1 MFKKI
6 TSSFLLALH
15 NIRSHFFHTLLSV
28 LGIVIGVAALV
39 AILSLIDGMEDYAN
53 KQITETTSLKAII
66 IRSDA
71 YKRVNTIRVRK
82 DSFAILHPDDL
93 KNLQLSHPATT
104 YLRRSSVAAIQVN
117 DSTIGTNITATGV
130 AIGPKV
136 KAVHGRAFSNED
148 IEEKKSIALIN
159 EAFCKQAWPALTM
172 EEVIGKSITIG
183 DRTLLIQ
190 GILANEGT
198 TAPHL
203 VVPITILTKE
213 ELQSNAPELIIEAE
227 NVEHV
232 PALKE
237 EVLQFLKSKYPANY
251 PQDFSIFTNEMRVKQ
266 AAQGFLLFRVIMGLI
281 VGISVLVGGIGV
293 MNVLLISV
301 TERTVEI
308 GIRKAVGANRT
319 DIMLQF
325 LSESV
330 TVSAFGS
337 FLGLVFGILGT
348 MAAIPIIRAITEIP
362 FYAAYTWNTLAI
374 ISGVALAVGIIF
386 GTYPAIRASKL
397 DPVEAIRRE

>member
-1 MFKKI
+1 MLKKI

-39 AILSLIDGMEDYAN
+39 SILSLIDGMEDYAN

-82 DSFAILHPDDL
+82 DSFDILQPDDL
-93 KNLQLSHPATT
+93 KDLRLSHPASI
-104 YLRRSSVAAIQVN
+104 YIRRSSVAVIQVN

-130 AIGPKV
+130 GIGPKV
-136 KAVHGRAFSNED
+136 KAVKGRVFSTED
-148 IEEKKSIALIN
+148 IEGKKEIALIN
-159 EAFCKQAWPALTM
+159 EVFCKQAWPVLPM
-172 EEVIGKSITIG
+172 EKVIGKSLTIG
-183 DRTLLIQ
+183 ERTLVIQ
-190 GILANEGT
+190 GILSNEAT

-203 VVPITILTKE
+203 VVPISLLTKE
-213 ELQSNAPELIIEAE
+213 ELQSNPPELVVEAE

-237 EVLQFLKSKYPANY
+237 EVLQFLKSKYTHY
-251 PQDFSIFTNEMRVKQ
+251 QEDFSIFTNETRVKQ

-374 ISGVALAVGIIF
+374 ISGVALVVGILF

>member
-1 MFKKI
+1 MLKKI

-39 AILSLIDGMEDYAN
+39 AILSLIDGMEDFAN

-66 IRSDA
+66 IKSDA
-71 YKRVNTIRVRK
+71 YERVNTIRVRK
-82 DSFAILHPDDL
+82 DSFAILQPNDL
-93 KNLQLSHPATT
+93 KDLQLSHPATA
-104 YLRRSSVAAIQVN
+104 YLYRSSVAVIQVN
-117 DSTIGTNITATGV
+117 DSTIGTNIKATGV
-130 AIGPKV
+130 NINPKAKV
-136 KAVHGRAFSNED
+136 IHGRVFTNED
-148 IEEKKSIALIN
+148 IEEGKEIVLVN
-159 EAFCKQAWPALTM
+159 EAFYKQAWPSLAM
-172 EEVIGKSITIG
+172 EEVIGKSLTIG
-183 DRTLLIQ
+183 ERVLLVE
-190 GILANEGT
+190 GILGDEVG

-203 VVPITILTKE
+203 IVPITLLTKE
-213 ELQSNAPELIIEAE
+213 ELQSNTPELVIDAE
-227 NVEHV
+227 SVEHV

-237 EVLQFLKSKYPANY
+237 DVLQFLKTKYPANY
-251 PQDFSIFTNEMRVKQ
+251 QQDFSVFTNEMRVKQ
-266 AAQGFLLFRVIMGLI
+266 AAQGFLLFRLIMGLI

-374 ISGVALAVGIIF
+374 ISSVALAVGIIF